1 MAFCAFFHP
10 ILRFYPGFLDFTT
23 WQILIQPFQYWVL
36 FWLEDLTAL
45 LCSEPTPMNHSQFC
59 MLTNIKSLFS
69 IGCCNMQNKMK
80 VQPLKYFNFVFF
92 PQQKQ
97 INTPDLMLW
106 RQSTSIWHEEK
117 TGHTQTQS
125 RESRSTPYSS
135 HCPWFSLCR
144 NTSVQNVWV
153 PQDEPLWLKW
163 WYLETPG
170 L

>member
-1 MAFCAFFHP
+1 MDVSCQSFLCLF
-10 ILRFYPGFLDFTT
+10 IVQLCYCVLSLRFQRCCLWRFVHFSIWFWDFILDFTT
-23 WQILIQPFQYWVL
+23 WQILIQPFQYCVMAHWVL

-69 IGCCNMQNKMK
+69 IDCCNMQNKMK

-106 RQSTSIWHEEK
+106 RQSTSIWHKEK

-125 RESRSTPYSS
+125 RESRSTP
-135 HCPWFSLCR
+135 
-144 NTSVQNVWV
+144 
-153 PQDEPLWLKW
+153 
-163 WYLETPG
+163 
-170 L
+170 